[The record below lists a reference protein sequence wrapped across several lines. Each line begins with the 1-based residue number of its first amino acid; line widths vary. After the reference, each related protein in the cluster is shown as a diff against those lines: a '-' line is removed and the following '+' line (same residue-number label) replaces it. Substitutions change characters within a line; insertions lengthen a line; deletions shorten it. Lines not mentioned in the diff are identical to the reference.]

1 MINIH
6 ANNNFKD
13 PLECNTVTRIGLD
26 KAGAKFSI
34 SVLHKSPFL
43 SMEGRT
49 PPLPSQFT
57 HINVVRQGS
66 FKIQLNNNEY
76 VCNAG
81 DLLFVN
87 WGAVMVNVSTSE
99 DIVLERI
106 AIRKDYLKAVFS
118 ASLPKLFLSPGEIFV
133 WQLTKLNFNI
143 WHSYFV
149 LLHELS
155 SCEALDTKVIDALF
169 LSLMQFVYHF
179 YKYYQEAEMKY
190 KPRTKRLTEAFVHL
204 ISKYSKKEHEI
215 MFYADNLCVTPHYLG
230 VIIKSET
237 GETAREWIENSLT
250 VSMQVALRNSN
261 KTLKQLA
268 ASFNFS
274 SSSAFCKFF
283 KRRTGLTPNEYR
295 NKK

>member
-13 PLECNTVTRIGLD
+13 PLECDSVTKIGLD

-34 SVLHKSPFL
+34 LVLHKSPFL

-57 HINVVRQGS
+57 HIDVVRQGS

-87 WGAVMVNVSTSE
+87 WGAVMVNVSSSE

-118 ASLPKLFLSPGEIFV
+118 ASLPKLFLSPAEIFI

-169 LSLMQFVYHF
+169 LSLMQFV
-179 YKYYQEAEMKY
+179 
-190 KPRTKRLTEAFVHL
+190 
-204 ISKYSKKEHEI
+204 
-215 MFYADNLCVTPHYLG
+215 
-230 VIIKSET
+230 
-237 GETAREWIENSLT
+237 
-250 VSMQVALRNSN
+250 
-261 KTLKQLA
+261 
-268 ASFNFS
+268 
-274 SSSAFCKFF
+274 
-283 KRRTGLTPNEYR
+283 
-295 NKK
+295 